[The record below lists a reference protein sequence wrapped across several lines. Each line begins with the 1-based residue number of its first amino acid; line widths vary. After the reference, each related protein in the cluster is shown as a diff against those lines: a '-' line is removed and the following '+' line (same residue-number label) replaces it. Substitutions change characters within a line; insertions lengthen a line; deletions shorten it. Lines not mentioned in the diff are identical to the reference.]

1 MTPRHE
7 HPGSAVLI
15 TNARIFNEG
24 QEFEG
29 DILIRN
35 GRIDKVASSITGFD
49 GPVVDAK
56 GKLLIPGMIDDQVH
70 FREPGLTHKG
80 SIATETAAAVAGGI
94 TSVMEMPNTNPTT
107 TTRERLAEKY
117 LMAQGRA
124 RTNFAF
130 YFGAANDN
138 ADEIARVQPDEA
150 CAIKIFMGAST
161 GNMLVDNPATLD
173 RIFACAQI
181 PVVTHCED
189 TPTIKRNEEAA
200 RERWGDAVPVTE
212 HPYIRSEEA
221 CYRSTELAVG
231 LAKRH
236 GTSLHVLHL
245 TTARELEFFAPGPVK
260 GKQITVEACVHHLF
274 LDESAYPALGSLIK
288 CNPAIKT
295 AADRRA
301 LVAAV
306 MADRIDVIATDH
318 APHTAEEKA
327 NPSYFKAPSGLPLVQ
342 HALPMLFELVH
353 RGELDLA
360 TLVRKTSHAV
370 ADRFGVLERGYIREG
385 YWADLTLVDTSATMT
400 VRKEDLLYK
409 CGWSPF
415 EGQTFP
421 VRIDTTWVNGEIAY
435 RNGALSEQISGQRLR
450 FGR

>member
-1 MTPRHE
+1 
-7 HPGSAVLI
+7 VLI
-15 TNARIFNEG
+15 TNARIVNEG
-24 QEFEG
+24 REFEG
-29 DILIRN
+29 DVLIRN
-35 GRIDKVASSITGFD
+35 GRIEKIASSITNAD

-80 SIATETAAAVAGGI
+80 DISTETSAALAGGI

-107 TTRERLAEKY
+107 TTRERLADKY
-117 LMAQGRA
+117 TLATGKA

-138 ADEIARVQPDEA
+138 ADEIARVVPGEA

-161 GNMLVDNPATLD
+161 GNMLVDDPKVLED
-173 RIFACAQI
+173 IFARAQI
-181 PVVTHCED
+181 PIVTHCED
-189 TPTIKRNEEAA
+189 TPTIKINEEAA
-200 RERWGDAVPVTE
+200 RQKWGDAVPVSQ

-221 CYRSTELAVG
+221 CYKSTELAVG
-231 LAKRH
+231 LARRH

-245 TTARELEFFAPGPVK
+245 TTARELEFFTPGPVK

-274 LDESAYPALGSLIK
+274 YDESFYESLGSLIK
-288 CNPAIKT
+288 CNPAIK
-295 AADRRA
+295 AATDRKA

-342 HALPMLFELVH
+342 HALPMLFELVR
-353 RGELDLA
+353 RGELDLH

-370 ADRFGVLERGYIREG
+370 ADRFGVVERGYLREG
-385 YWADLTLVDTSATMT
+385 YWADLTLVDTDTPTT
-400 VRKEDLLYK
+400 VRKEDLYYK
-409 CGWSPF
+409 CGWSPL
-415 EGQTFP
+415 EGQTLP
-421 VRIDTTWVNGEIAY
+421 VRIDTTWVNGEIAFQ
-435 RNGALSEQISGQRLR
+435 NGQVLPHILGKRLAFAR
-450 FGR
+450 

>member
-1 MTPRHE
+1 M
-7 HPGSAVLI
+7 LI
-15 TNARIFNEG
+15 TNARIVNEG
-24 QEFEG
+24 REFEG
-29 DILIRN
+29 DVLIRN
-35 GRIDKVASSITGFD
+35 GRIEKIASSITNAD

-80 SIATETAAAVAGGI
+80 DISTETSAALAGGI

-107 TTRERLAEKY
+107 TTRERLADKY
-117 LMAQGRA
+117 TLATGKA

-138 ADEIARVQPDEA
+138 ADEIARVVPGEA

-161 GNMLVDNPATLD
+161 GNMLVDDPKVLED
-173 RIFACAQI
+173 IFARAQI
-181 PVVTHCED
+181 PIVTHCED
-189 TPTIKRNEEAA
+189 TPTIKINEEAA
-200 RERWGDAVPVTE
+200 RQKWGDAVPVSQ

-221 CYRSTELAVG
+221 CYKSTELAVG
-231 LAKRH
+231 LARRH

-245 TTARELEFFAPGPVK
+245 TTARELEFFTPGPVK

-274 LDESAYPALGSLIK
+274 YDESFYESLGSLIK
-288 CNPAIKT
+288 CNPAIK
-295 AADRRA
+295 AATDRKA

-342 HALPMLFELVH
+342 HALPMLFELVR
-353 RGELDLA
+353 RGELDLH

-370 ADRFGVLERGYIREG
+370 ADRFGVVERGYLREG
-385 YWADLTLVDTSATMT
+385 YWADLTLVDTDTPTT
-400 VRKEDLLYK
+400 VRKEDLYYK
-409 CGWSPF
+409 CGWSPL
-415 EGQTFP
+415 EGQTLP
-421 VRIDTTWVNGEIAY
+421 VRIDTTWVNGEIAFQ
-435 RNGALSEQISGQRLR
+435 NGQVLPHILGKRLAFAR
-450 FGR
+450 

>member
-1 MTPRHE
+1 M
-7 HPGSAVLI
+7 LI
-15 TNARIFNEG
+15 TNARLVNEG
-24 QEFEG
+24 REFEA
-29 DILIRN
+29 DLLIRN
-35 GRIDKVASSITGFD
+35 GRIDKIASSITGYD
-49 GPVVDAK
+49 GPVLDA
-56 GKLLIPGMIDDQVH
+56 GGRLLIPGMIDDQVH

-80 SIATETAAAVAGGI
+80 DIATETSAAVAGGI

-117 LMAQGRA
+117 VLAAGRA

-138 ADEIARVQPDEA
+138 ADEIARVAPDEA

-161 GNMLVDNPATLD
+161 GNMLVDDPATLEG
-173 RIFACAQI
+173 IFARAQI

-189 TPTIKRNEEAA
+189 TPTIKRNEELA
-200 RERWGDAVPVTE
+200 RERWGDAVPVSE

-231 LAKRH
+231 LARRH

-245 TTARELEFFAPGPVK
+245 TTARELEFFQPGPVK
-260 GKQITVEACVHHLF
+260 GKKITVEACVHHLF
-274 LDESAYPALGSLIK
+274 MDESWYASLGSLIK

-342 HALPMLFELVH
+342 HALPMLFDLVH

-370 ADRFGVLERGYIREG
+370 ADRFGVVDRGYLREG
-385 YWADLTLVDTSATMT
+385 YWADLALVDPTAPRT
-400 VRKEDLLYK
+400 VRKDDLYYK
-409 CGWSPF
+409 CGWSPV
-415 EGQTFP
+415 EGRTFP
-421 VRIDTTWVNGEIAY
+421 VTIDATWVNGELACSQG
-435 RNGALSEQISGQRLR
+435 RVTPAVLGQRLR
-450 FGR
+450 FAL

>member
-1 MTPRHE
+1 M
-7 HPGSAVLI
+7 LI
-15 TNARIFNEG
+15 TNARIVNEG
-24 QEFEG
+24 REFEG
-29 DILIRN
+29 DVLIRN
-35 GRIDKVASSITGFD
+35 GRIEKIASSITNTND
-49 GPVVDAK
+49 TVVDAK

-80 SIATETAAAVAGGI
+80 DISTETSAALAGGI

-107 TTRERLAEKY
+107 TTRERLADKY
-117 LMAQGRA
+117 TLATGKA

-138 ADEIARVQPDEA
+138 ADEIARVVPGEA

-161 GNMLVDNPATLD
+161 GNMLVDDPKVLD
-173 RIFACAQI
+173 DIFARAQI
-181 PVVTHCED
+181 PIVTHCED
-189 TPTIKRNEEAA
+189 TPTIKVNEEAA
-200 RERWGDAVPVTE
+200 RQKWGDAVPVSQ
-212 HPYIRSEEA
+212 HPYIRSAEA
-221 CYRSTELAVG
+221 CYKSTELAVG

-245 TTARELEFFAPGPVK
+245 TTARELEFFTAGPVK

-274 LDESAYPALGSLIK
+274 YDESFYESLGSLIK

-295 AADRRA
+295 AADRKA

-342 HALPMLFELVH
+342 HALPMLFELVR
-353 RGELDLA
+353 RGELDLH

-370 ADRFGVLERGYIREG
+370 ADRFGVVERGYLREG
-385 YWADLTLVDTSATMT
+385 YWADLTLVDTDTPTT
-400 VRKEDLLYK
+400 VRKEDLYYK
-409 CGWSPF
+409 CGWSPL
-415 EGQTFP
+415 EGQTLP

-435 RNGALSEQISGQRLR
+435 QNGKVLPHILGKRLAFDR
-450 FGR
+450 

>member
-1 MTPRHE
+1 M
-7 HPGSAVLI
+7 LI
-15 TNARIFNEG
+15 TNARIVNEG
-24 QEFEG
+24 REFEG
-29 DILIRN
+29 DVLIRN
-35 GRIDKVASSITGFD
+35 GRIEKIASSITNAD

-80 SIATETAAAVAGGI
+80 DISTETSAALAGGI

-107 TTRERLAEKY
+107 TTRERLADKY
-117 LMAQGRA
+117 TLATGKA

-138 ADEIARVQPDEA
+138 ADEIARVVPGEA

-161 GNMLVDNPATLD
+161 GNMLVDDPKVLD
-173 RIFACAQI
+173 DIFARAQI
-181 PVVTHCED
+181 PIVTHCED
-189 TPTIKRNEEAA
+189 TPTIKINEEAA
-200 RERWGDAVPVTE
+200 RQKWGDAVPVSQ

-221 CYRSTELAVG
+221 CYKSTELAVG

-245 TTARELEFFAPGPVK
+245 TTARELEFFTAGPVK

-274 LDESAYPALGSLIK
+274 YDESFYESLGSLIK

-295 AADRRA
+295 AADRKA

-342 HALPMLFELVH
+342 HALPMLFELVR
-353 RGELDLA
+353 RGELDLH

-370 ADRFGVLERGYIREG
+370 ADRFGVVERGYLREG
-385 YWADLTLVDTSATMT
+385 YWADLTLIDTDTPTT
-400 VRKEDLLYK
+400 VRKEDLYYK
-409 CGWSPF
+409 CGWSPL
-415 EGQTFP
+415 EGQTLP
-421 VRIDTTWVNGEIAY
+421 IRIDTTWVNGEIAFQ
-435 RNGALSEQISGQRLR
+435 NGKVLPQILGKRLAFAR
-450 FGR
+450 